1 MALRIQV
8 QYYGLLKRTAG
19 CAGETIELPEG
30 SVLADL
36 VNALVSRH
44 GPPME
49 KLLLTDEGQLRAE
62 AAVFVNGRNALT
74 LGGLATPV
82 QQEGKAVIVVLAPAL
97 AGGAPT

>member
-8 QYYGLLKRTAG
+8 QFYGLMKRTAG

-36 VNALVSRH
+36 AGALVSRY

-49 KLLLTDEGQLRAE
+49 TLLLTGGGELRAE
-62 AAVFVNGRNALT
+62 AVVLVNGRNAAT
-74 LGGLATPV
+74 LQGLATPL
-82 QQEGKAVIVVLAPAL
+82 QEEDKAVIVLLAPAL
-97 AGGAPT
+97 TGGASA